1 MKNISSLS
9 NIHKIGIYGDH
20 YKKEESNL
28 IKIKEIK
35 NISLYQIVKYKNSK
49 QDISDFKIHGVNFPV
64 SLKTSSNQSTRILW
78 MGPDNWYVFSTLDI
92 FEDLNAFDDK
102 DFAITNISQSRTV
115 IELEGDSINEV
126 LKKGTPLN
134 VDKLKSGDCA
144 NTVYNGITITLDFIS
159 NNPNKLRIFGLR
171 SFGESLYH
179 SITDA
184 SLEYGYKS
192 I

>member
-1 MKNISSLS
+1 MKSISSLS
-9 NIHKIGIYGDH
+9 NIHKMGVYGD
-20 YKKEESNL
+20 YYEKEESNL

-92 FEDLNAFDDK
+92 FEDLKAFDDK

-126 LKKGTPLN
+126 LKYQPKEIQIAVLIERYYKNFPIVPNFRGLELSTSKSEH
-134 VDKLKSGDCA
+134 VKVELKDSPK
-144 NTVYNGITITLDFIS
+144 VLII
-159 NNPNKLRIFGLR
+159 
-171 SFGESLYH
+171 
-179 SITDA
+179 
-184 SLEYGYKS
+184 
-192 I
+192 